1 MPKKTKKT
9 EKTEE
14 TEETEETEK
23 TERIERRPSISQKE
37 LKVRARAKN
46 KKPAFVRA
54 ESWKYDRFSISWR
67 RPRGLD
73 NKIRRKI
80 KGWPAGVSV
89 GYKGPKI
96 ARGLHPS
103 GYREV
108 LVYNVNDLSAVDPNT
123 QAVRIAHTVGKR
135 KRALVIAE
143 AKKLNIKILNF
154 KASPEAEKKE
164 EEATEGAEGEE
175 LIEEQ
180 KVQKEEEEI
189 EAVFKEGKTVGGE
202 DQKVEEEEEETPTE
216 ETAPDKAEPEAEEEK
231 GGEEQ

>member
-1 MPKKTKKT
+1 MT
-9 EKTEE
+9 EKTE
-14 TEETEETEK
+14 K
-23 TERIERRPSISQKE
+23 KPSLSQKA

-46 KKPAFVRA
+46 KKPAFIRA
-54 ESWKYDRFSISWR
+54 ESWKYDRFSLSWR

-108 LVYNVNDLSAVDPNT
+108 MVFNVQGLSKIDPNT
-123 QAVRIAHTVGKR
+123 QAARIAHTVGKR
-135 KRALVIAE
+135 KRALIIAE

-154 KASPEAEKKE
+154 KASPETEKKE
-164 EEATEGAEGEE
+164 EEAAEGEE
-175 LIEEQ
+175 KEQEQTEEASEE
-180 KVQKEEEEI
+180 KE
-189 EAVFKEGKTVGGE
+189 
-202 DQKVEEEEEETPTE
+202 VEEEEKPKKEK
-216 ETAPDKAEPEAEEEK
+216 APKKTKPKPKK
-231 GGEEQ
+231 GDEEQ